1 MNRLGLL
8 PPLPARGFTLLE
20 LMVVLG
26 LTLALASLA
35 LPSLRGLLLRWTLE
49 TEAQTLVDDLR
60 YARTQ
65 AIVRAQAVSICPSSD
80 GRVCAGHADWG
91 HGWMIFLD
99 AEANRLPGDGKT
111 VLRQHQPSA
120 SVQAIT
126 SNASGPRAGL
136 TYQPTGAARA
146 AGQSLRL
153 SAGSTLR
160 LVCISMQGRAA
171 LRPEGQSQCA

>member
-1 MNRLGLL
+1 MDRPGL
-8 PPLPARGFTLLE
+8 PSFARSSGFTLLE

-26 LTLALASLA
+26 LTLALATLA
-35 LPSLRGLLLRWTLE
+35 LPSWRGLMARWALE
-49 TEAQTLVDDLR
+49 AEAQTLLDDLR

-65 AIVRAQAVSICPSSD
+65 AIVRGQAVSICPTLD
-80 GRVCAGHADWG
+80 GLACAGHGDWG
-91 HGWMIFLD
+91 RGWMVFLD
-99 AEANRLPGDGKT
+99 AQANRVPGAGKL

-126 SNASGPRAGL
+126 SNASALRAGL
-136 TYQPTGAARA
+136 SYQPTGAARA

-153 SAGSTLR
+153 VAGSALR

-171 LRPEGQSQCA
+171 LRPEGQSQCS